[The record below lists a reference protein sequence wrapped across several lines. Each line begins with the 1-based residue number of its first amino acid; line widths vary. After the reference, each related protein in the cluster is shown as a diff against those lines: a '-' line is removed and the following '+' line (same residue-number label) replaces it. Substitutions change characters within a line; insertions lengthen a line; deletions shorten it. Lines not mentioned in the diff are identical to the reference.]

1 MSQKVTKS
9 IDSLQPDEWTEHT
22 RMYAGGQVT
31 YVVNVECSDR
41 HEDYGWYA
49 ASLLS
54 PNGIHYT
61 SLSAGPI
68 APDDFALIIDTWL
81 GQVTDDADDS
91 DD

>member
-9 IDSLQPDEWTEHT
+9 IDNLQPDEWTEHT

-41 HEDYGWYA
+41 HEDYGWYD

-54 PNGIHYT
+54 PNGIHFT

-68 APDDFALIIDTWL
+68 RPDDFTAVIDVWL
-81 GQVTDDADDS
+81 GGVTDDSAD
-91 DD
+91 